1 MATLRRLALGSAL
14 AVLAVSGIHGAE
26 PDGRLEIRAGWILT
40 SGGTTAGPPP
50 GGLGRLRV
58 TIRSVAAIRAATVR
72 IGGPPEI
79 SISVRNTE
87 IVPGDPIAI
96 GDLEPGE
103 IRSLELDIRA
113 PASGGGIVSVRILA
127 EDGDG
132 ENLSEGIGVAVGS
145 PGETPRVR
153 HGAREF
159 RARPPTDGAR

>member
-1 MATLRRLALGSAL
+1 MATLPRLAVGFVL
-14 AVLAVSGIHGAE
+14 AVLAASGIHGAE
-26 PDGRLEIRAGWILT
+26 PDGRLEIRGGWIPAAEG
-40 SGGTTAGPPP
+40 SSAGPPP
-50 GGLGRLRV
+50 GALGRLRI
-58 TIRSVAAIRAATVR
+58 TIRSVAAIRAANLR
-72 IGGPPEI
+72 IGGSPEI

-87 IVPGDPIAI
+87 SVSGDPIAI

-103 IRSLELDIRA
+103 LRILELDIRA

-132 ENLSEGIGVAVGS
+132 ENFSEGIGVAVGN